1 MRVLFADSDELFLE
15 IVQAYF
21 LKCGH
26 TLMIA
31 SDGLECCAVLRDFQ
45 PDAIVLDC
53 EILWSEGVMGKLG
66 SDPSLFRIPTILVA
80 DDESMK
86 DSWIHSNVQCVA
98 WLRKPFGLE
107 CLLEKLESA
116 FGAERS
122 EQQIEN
128 D

>member
-1 MRVLFADSDELFLE
+1 MRVLFADSDVLFLE

-26 TLMIA
+26 TLMTA

-45 PDAIVLDC
+45 PDVIVLDC

-66 SDPSLFRIPTILVA
+66 SDPALYRIPTILVA

-86 DSWIHSNVQCVA
+86 NSLIHSNVKCVA
-98 WLRKPFGLE
+98 WLRKPFGLD
-107 CLLEKLESA
+107 CLLEKIESTI
-116 FGAERS
+116 GVERTA
-122 EQQIEN
+122 
-128 D
+128 DRK

>member
-26 TLMIA
+26 TLMTA
-31 SDGLECCAVLRDFQ
+31 SDGLECCGVLRDFH

-53 EILWSEGVMGKLG
+53 EILWSEGVMVKLG
-66 SDPSLFRIPTILVA
+66 SDPVLSGIPTILVA

-86 DSWIHSNVQCVA
+86 DSLIHPNMQCVA
-98 WLRKPFGLE
+98 WLRKPFGLD
-107 CLLEKLESA
+107 CLMEKLESPT
-116 FGAERS
+116 GVERTA
-122 EQQIEN
+122 
-128 D
+128 DRK

>member
-26 TLMIA
+26 TMMTA

-53 EILWSEGVMGKLG
+53 EILWCEGVMGKLG
-66 SDPSLFRIPTILVA
+66 SDPVLSHIPTILVA
-80 DDESMK
+80 DDESIK
-86 DSWIHSNVQCVA
+86 NSLIDSKLQCVA
-98 WLRKPFGLE
+98 WLRKPYGLE
-107 CLLEKLESA
+107 CLLEKLE
-116 FGAERS
+116 FVIGAERTA
-122 EQQIEN
+122 EQK
-128 D
+128 